1 MLLPSSTAIGKR
13 SRSFHIFSFFT
24 IRQLAAQLKR
34 HALTPLARG

>member
-1 MLLPSSTAIGKR
+1 MFWVSFSAIGKR

-34 HALTPLARG
+34 RALTPLV